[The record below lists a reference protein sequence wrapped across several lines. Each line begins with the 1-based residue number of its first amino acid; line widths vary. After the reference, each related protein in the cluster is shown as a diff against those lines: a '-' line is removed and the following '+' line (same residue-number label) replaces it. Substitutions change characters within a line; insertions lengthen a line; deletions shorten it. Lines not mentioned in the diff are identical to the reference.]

1 MGWRTADPRKKNLGS
16 EAIRRVRDTRCAGTC
31 GGSRNL
37 VAERSALNRAGHKG
51 YPKEYSGSINSE
63 RVLFHS
69 VENSL
74 KTSGPKKPR
83 KHKST
88 LPGCQLEFEKKVV
101 MAVQEVK
108 VKVVYEDGYEKRFTD
123 CCLSVLRRSKAA
135 KAQENRY
142 PGKKEKAQKAAVI

>member
-1 MGWRTADPRKKNLGS
+1 M
-16 EAIRRVRDTRCAGTC
+16 RDTRCAGTC
-31 GGSRNL
+31 GGCSSL

-69 VENSL
+69 AENSL

-88 LPGCQLEFEKKVV
+88 LPGCQLEIEKKVV
-101 MAVQEVK
+101 IRMQGEVK

-123 CCLSVLRRSKAA
+123 CCLSVLRRSRKA
-135 KAQENRY
+135 KAQENQY
-142 PGKKEKAQKAAVI
+142 PGKKEKTQKAAVV

>member
-1 MGWRTADPRKKNLGS
+1 MTKDLTKGSPMRLILSFGIPVLFGYLFQQLYNVVDTAIVGKTLGGAALAAVGS
-16 EAIRRVRDTRCAGTC
+16 TGSINFLVVGFCAGTC

-51 YPKEYSGSINSE
+51 YPKEYSGSIRLE

-88 LPGCQLEFEKKVV
+88 LPGCQL
-101 MAVQEVK
+101 
-108 VKVVYEDGYEKRFTD
+108 
-123 CCLSVLRRSKAA
+123 
-135 KAQENRY
+135 
-142 PGKKEKAQKAAVI
+142 

>member
-1 MGWRTADPRKKNLGS
+1 M
-16 EAIRRVRDTRCAGTC
+16 RDTRCAGTC

-51 YPKEYSGSINSE
+51 YPKEYSGSIRLE

-74 KTSGPKKPR
+74 KTPGPKKPR

-88 LPGCQLEFEKKVV
+88 LPGCQLENKKKVV
-101 MAVQEVK
+101 MRMQGEVK
-108 VKVVYEDGYEKRFTD
+108 VRVVYEDGYEKRFTE
-123 CCLSVLRRSKAA
+123 CCLSVLRRSREAR
-135 KAQENRY
+135 AQEKRY
-142 PGKKEKAQKAAVI
+142 PGKTEKAQKAAAL